1 MASGP
6 QPPSPARRTR
16 RTAPAGGGRSS
27 TEPDNDAGEGHG
39 AMTTTVSADG
49 RPMAVA
55 DPITH
60 AIAQWRRE
68 RPDLDP
74 SPMAVFARIARI
86 FALQRRAQA
95 AVHERFGLSHAGFDV
110 LANLR
115 RSGAPHRKT
124 GTDLAQS
131 SMISTGGVTFR
142 IDGLEAA
149 GLIRRVRDSDDRR
162 LVHAELTD
170 SGRAVIDQ
178 TIEAHLAMEHGLLGA
193 LTPAEREQLIKLL
206 AKLEASLSDHVS
218 TLAD

>member
-1 MASGP
+1 MSQAK
-6 QPPSPARRTR
+6 AL
-16 RTAPAGGGRSS
+16 
-27 TEPDNDAGEGHG
+27 G
-39 AMTTTVSADG
+39 AMTATASADSE
-49 RPMAVA
+49 A
-55 DPITH
+55 DPITQ
-60 AIAQWRRE
+60 AIDQWRQE

-95 AVHERFGLSHAGFDV
+95 AVHAPFGLSHAGFDV

-142 IDGLEAA
+142 IDALEGA

-162 LVHAELTD
+162 LVYAELTD
-170 SGRAVIDQ
+170 KGREVIDQ
-178 TIEAHLAMEHGLLGA
+178 TIEAHLAMEHGLLGGLA
-193 LTPAEREQLIKLL
+193 PAEREQLIKLL
-206 AKLEASLSDHVS
+206 TKLEASLSEHVS
-218 TLAD
+218 TLADRTADKAASLRVNLW